1 MTQPV
6 WLGGPRSPVGSDVTE
21 NNRAIAKLFGEMA
34 GLLGAQRANPHRVR
48 AYRRAAESLS
58 AMTEDVKAVAE
69 RGELQQVPGIGRELS
84 GKILEFLETGTI
96 RSYEEL
102 RSPLPPEVA
111 TWAELPGLSESTVH
125 YLYSRLGIR
134 TLEDLETLAKSHLL
148 RTLPG
153 FSGSEHELL
162 AAIQLARHPGPAA

>member
-1 MTQPV
+1 MIQLL
-6 WLGGPRSPVGSDVTE
+6 WLSGPRSPVGSDMTE
-21 NNRAIAKLFGEMA
+21 NNRAIGKLFGEMA
-34 GLLGAQRANPHRVR
+34 GLLAAQRANPHRVR

-102 RSPLPPEVA
+102 RSPLPPEVV
-111 TWAELPGLSESTVH
+111 TWAELPGLSETAVH
-125 YLYSRLGIR
+125 YLFSRLGIR

-153 FSGSEHELL
+153 FSGSEQELL
-162 AAIQLARHPGPAA
+162 AAIQRARRTGPAA